1 MKKIICFI
9 IGFICLGSMLYTCS
23 DPLSGGGE
31 AVVRILVDE
40 PLEMARYTI
49 YWDGKNNKEEYV
61 SPGTYYALLYNN
73 IQSDDQ
79 QSMQVQEGGVPEAN
93 FKGQLIEYGSHGIFE
108 IESIEPDT
116 FKVKEGTNITF
127 IIGDRAAGEIVR
139 LVIRNKK

>member
-1 MKKIICFI
+1 MKKIIRFI
-9 IGFICLGSMLYTCS
+9 AVCVFLGPLLFTCS
-23 DPLSGGGE
+23 DPLSGEGE

-40 PLEMARYTI
+40 PLVMARHTI
-49 YWDGKNNKEEYV
+49 YWDGKNDKEQYV
-61 SPGTYYALLYNN
+61 SPGTYYARLYNN

-79 QSMQVQEGGVPEAN
+79 QSMLVQEGGTPEAN
-93 FKGQLIEYGSHGIFE
+93 FQGQPVEYGSYGIFE

-127 IIGDRAAGEIVR
+127 IIGDRAAGNTVR